1 MPFSIKTKQVAGV
14 TFIVGLAVVLVS
26 VWYVL
31 SLAGVWLAETR
42 ARAQLLANVIT
53 QRGTDAVRTSEGEDP
68 TGALRQDSGLES
80 LLLAALYDNV
90 MYAAIVDTHGLIIN
104 HSDRTRVDTRLT
116 DITDDLDTLLASS
129 PMDQARALFSEEPR
143 IYEYR
148 QPLLLGTEDGG
159 TTEFGTVRIG
169 ISLLLLRDELERQM
183 RTPLITAAAAIAL
196 ASLVAMLLAQL
207 TLKPIHVIRTGLA
220 RLGRGETDV
229 DVELPDDAE
238 LAELGDSFKAVT
250 ARLAAD
256 RSALAGQRATLE
268 SVVDNLEDAVALF
281 GPTGALLFANPAME
295 PILAASSG
303 QLDQLLPAA
312 HPYRTAIERALNT
325 PGAPMPPTRVQVPG
339 GGERLVQAHRV
350 EDTEQQLLGVMIVA
364 RNLTYLTQV
373 ESTLSYSRKLAA
385 LGRLSAGIA
394 HEVKNPLNATMIHLE
409 LLKMQVGSNAA
420 ALEHVATIVAQV
432 RRLDEVVQG
441 FLKFTR
447 PEDLQLQRVDVAKI
461 INELMPVVS
470 AEASNHRIDLK
481 VEFPSDLPMAS
492 ADPGM
497 LQQAFL
503 NLALNACQAMPNG
516 GRLRIAGSLTAA
528 RQIAVIFEDTGVGIS
543 PEDLSRIFD
552 LYFTTKEHGSGIG
565 LSLVYRTIQLHD
577 GEIEVQSVPNRGT
590 TFRVLLREAS
600 APDMRLTPARG
611 ILGLTHD
618 LQTPSRTISA
628 S

>member
-1 MPFSIKTKQVAGV
+1 MPFSIKTKQVASV
-14 TFIVGLAVVLVS
+14 TVIVGLAVVLVS
-26 VWYVL
+26 AWYGL
-31 SLAGVWLAETR
+31 ALAGMWLAETR
-42 ARAQLLANVIT
+42 ARADLLGSAILERMNDV
-53 QRGTDAVRTSEGEDP
+53 VRTGADP
-68 TGALRQDSGLES
+68 ASALRNDAGLASMLRAS
-80 LLLAALYDNV
+80 LYADNV
-90 MYAAIVDTHGLIIN
+90 LYAAIVDTNGLIIN
-104 HSDRTRVDTRLT
+104 HSDLARVDTRLT
-116 DITDDLDTLLASS
+116 DASDDIDTLIAAS
-129 PMDQARALFSEEPR
+129 PVDQARALFSTEAR

-148 QPLLLGTEDGG
+148 RPLLLVPSTPGG
-159 TTEFGTVRIG
+159 PTDFGTIRIG
-169 ISLLLLRDELERQM
+169 ISLLLLREALERQV
-183 RTPLITAAAAIAL
+183 RTPLITAVAAIAL
-196 ASLVAMLLAQL
+196 ASFVAMLLAQL
-207 TLKPIHVIRTGLA
+207 TLRPIHVIRTGLA

-238 LAELGDSFKAVT
+238 LAELGDSFKAVS

-256 RSALAGQRATLE
+256 RTALAGQRATLE

-281 GPTGALLFANPAME
+281 GPTGTLLFANPAME
-295 PILAASSG
+295 PTLAATSG
-303 QLDQLLPAA
+303 QLEQLLPAN
-312 HPYRTAIERALNT
+312 HPYRVAVEQALKA
-325 PGAPMPPTRVQVPG
+325 PGATVPSTRVRMPG
-339 GGERLVQAHRV
+339 GGERLVQAHPV
-350 EDTEQQLLGVMIVA
+350 EGTDQQLVGVMLVA

-373 ESTLSYSRKLAA
+373 ESTISYSRKLAA

-409 LLKMQVGSNAA
+409 LLKMQVGDNRA
-420 ALEHVATIVAQV
+420 ALDHVATIVAQV

-447 PEDLQLQRVDVAKI
+447 PEDLQLQRVDVGRLV
-461 INELMPVVS
+461 NEIMPVIMT
-470 AEASNHRIDLK
+470 EALAHRVDVR
-481 VEFPSDLPMAS
+481 VEFPPDLPPAH

-516 GRLRIAGSLTAA
+516 GRLRIAGALTSA
-528 RQIAVIFEDTGVGIS
+528 RQIAVAFEDTGVGIS

-565 LSLVYRTIQLHD
+565 LSLVYRTVQLHD
-577 GEIEVQSVPNRGT
+577 GEIEVQSVPHRGT

-600 APDMRLTPARG
+600 SPDLRNTPARG

-618 LQTPSRTISA
+618 APTPSRTVSA